1 MELSKTEK
9 TKSVNSIYTTT
20 SVGNI
25 QGLGFLLTVNN
36 VDDKEVQ
43 TLILLLNINN
53 YTKFKYLYV

>member
-20 SVGNI
+20 SVSNT
-25 QGLGFLLTVNN
+25 QGLGLLLTVNN

-43 TLILLLNINN
+43 TLILLLNIN
-53 YTKFKYLYV
+53 KEHEQLYKI